1 MQNDNCALYYV
12 DTHTLWKAYL
22 VHTTQIPSEGL
33 ASKCTVQISL
43 PFFRIFKEKLL
54 QIHSYDP
61 MRGHPY

>member
-43 PFFRIFKEKLL
+43 PFFLKYSKKTFYKYTAMIE
-54 QIHSYDP
+54 
-61 MRGHPY
+61 

>member
-33 ASKCTVQISL
+33 ASKCTVKISL
-43 PFFRIFKEKLL
+43 PFFRIFKENLL

>member
-43 PFFRIFKEKLL
+43 PFLRIFKENLL
-54 QIHSYDP
+54 QIHSYDQ
-61 MRGHPY
+61 MKRHPC